1 MYTKEFREYLSVLAL
16 VCQKLTFT
24 HLYGIDISFEEN
36 ANEHEP
42 EGYKI
47 PLCIDTDTVYENV
60 MIYVYPEFFKQYQD
74 KHYAKMGQEML
85 HEFCHVIHQPMKDL
99 AWEHA
104 PPAILKQV
112 KDTNETAVQRTSR
125 VIETL
130 LPANWAHPNK
140 VKKLL

>member
-1 MYTKEFREYLSVLAL
+1 MYTKEFRDYLSVLAL

-24 HLYGIDISFEEN
+24 HLYGIDITFEKGDN
-36 ANEHEP
+36 PHEP

-60 MIYVYPEFFKQYQD
+60 MIYIYPEFFEQYKNKQ
-74 KHYAKMGQEML
+74 YAKMGQEML
-85 HEFCHVIHQPMKDL
+85 HEFCHVLHQPMKDI

-125 VIETL
+125 MIDTL
-130 LPANWAHPNK
+130 LPVNWAHPNK
-140 VKKLL
+140 IKKLL